1 MTSSTNLP
9 LLKRKS
15 LDEILKHPEKIISV
29 YSVESHIWADNG
41 SDECRRERIPQIQ
54 TVEEFLVNPVRSFLN
69 DILKL
74 MAAPYQPDRRDL
86 NIGQGYWIQADF
98 GSGKSHLLSFLGALA
113 IGGDTLWELIKEKE
127 SKEGLGK
134 RESLY
139 EFYEN
144 GLKRKNE
151 TTKGIMVAV
160 KTLVGSGSG
169 TIGLENADK
178 SLTDHILDTVSE
190 QFKVET
196 GKSLPIYPAQ
206 ILAKRF
212 LDNDLVRYKDDLRS
226 YLADPKYFDDE
237 EQEDINE
244 FLEDLANTQ
253 DPEIQ
258 RDCGQKL
265 WNFYKDYLG
274 VIPNIPMDAEEVL
287 GNMVAE
293 ILAAGYAGLLLILD
307 EVSLYMKQRN
317 DQQRAEDEEALV
329 VMSNRLTRHKNYP
342 VWTVCAA
349 QQAIESK
356 IAGSKNIIARERL
369 DLVPLLKDENDYY
382 KIALSRVREI
392 VKPDALDQYFQDYK
406 KGFTW
411 VQAQGKTQFD
421 EFFPFYKNSMDVLKA
436 VSYNL
441 TTVRSALYFMLET
454 IKRQAKNKSNELIS
468 LWAMFDEVVTYTE
481 DPSGVNRSIANIQTK
496 FPEEWKA
503 YELAKAQISSATKGY
518 MKTYPSRCEKI
529 VKTLF
534 LVHIAKT
541 AEKGLS
547 TEEVMNS
554 VMEWKDHLDGQEADQ
569 QDNLDHYEIL
579 LGELA
584 RELEQIE
591 KSGNKFRFNPM
602 GTNGPSPQVIYEKFR
617 SEAENNEKD
626 RQTAWQFLI
635 SLKEWPVRAAMIN
648 LDLSMQSEAIFNAL
662 PMDANQTIDID
673 WHKRS
678 MKGRLL
684 MRDLNRLP
692 QGAQS
697 LPNIITETTDEDFMV
712 IISSSPAEDQTQTIL
727 QQKRDPR
734 LIIWTPAELT
744 INEQSQLVDFTAY
757 YNMVAEYRGKDD
769 EEAQKVIQWVAN
781 QLEVNVGPFV
791 RMVSEVYGRGL
802 MSSLDHQQLTFN
814 MQGNLTV
821 ILTPAITQV
830 LDSTYDSASMTFS
843 GRQAF
848 DDTAVI
854 NVING
859 IVKMGAFERGIR
871 LSKEVEASRTFG
883 PTLKISKSGHEN
895 ELDLSACTYAHEL
908 STWIEE
914 KVRDLGT
921 AIKMD
926 TLVKNFTGINGPNGK
941 NYGLSKRLIQL
952 YSLALVKTGKLR
964 VRLQGRNL
972 PVEVID
978 YANIGSITFNTAILN
993 AMDEVEVLRPPEGWE
1008 VIAPFAAILVEDEN
1022 FTSFQEDEKIQE
1034 GVRQVIER
1042 HLELKTKLPEQF
1054 KKLELLFNDLNQE
1067 NPFVQTTTM
1076 WQSFLEQNLNSSD
1089 AIDTIRYAFGNA
1101 FEYGICATESYEQT
1115 DLDDFA
1121 TRYAQLSHI
1130 ELLVAKA
1137 AELRAIAQYKGI
1149 ELSDDQRFSS
1159 IRRSLDVA
1167 ARGLENLKALSGQPA
1182 RLDGECLRPGKE
1194 AIEAYATNYLT
1205 LFDRI
1210 TQISDEARRNVKGLP
1225 ESEKYNLLMAL
1236 ETIPQL
1242 ATSHAAKLPE
1252 RWESKKGEMN
1262 LLSATITRE
1271 EIQRDLRLMP
1281 YPGNCPLRFEN
1292 AADYE
1297 QAARDYQAYCEEALD
1312 EALLDKARLL
1322 GSPLLK
1328 ERLSQV
1334 NEDERLQALM
1344 QAGDP
1349 TEMVENLLRYQKEEG
1364 FEAWL
1369 AEIVKHLRK
1378 VSVVKLRTADF
1389 RLLKGTYTANELD
1402 EMIKEFKAFLEEKV
1416 AQAGDAD
1423 DIILEIED

>member
-1 MTSSTNLP
+1 MTRHTNLP
-9 LLKRKS
+9 LLKRQS
-15 LDEILKHPEKIISV
+15 LDTILEYPEKIISV
-29 YSVESHIWADNG
+29 YSVESHIWGENG
-41 SDECRRERIPQIQ
+41 SDDCRRKRIPQVN
-54 TVEEFLVNPVRSFLN
+54 TVKEFLINPVRSFLN

-86 NIGQGYWIQADF
+86 NIGQGYWVQADF

-113 IGGDTLWELIKEKE
+113 IGGDDLWDLVKEKE
-127 SKEGLGK
+127 TKEGLGK
-134 RESLY
+134 RESLF

-144 GLKRKNE
+144 GLKRKRD

-178 SLTDHILDTVSE
+178 SLTYHILDTVSE
-190 QFKVET
+190 QYRIET

-206 ILAKRF
+206 ILSKRF
-212 LDNDLVRYKDDLRS
+212 LDNDLERYKNDLRS

-244 FLEDLANTQ
+244 FLEDLRNTQ

-274 VIPNIPMDAEEVL
+274 VIPSIPMDAEEVL
-287 GNMVAE
+287 GNMLEE

-329 VMSNRLTRHKNYP
+329 VMTNRLTRHKNYP

-356 IAGSKNIIARERL
+356 LAGSKNIIARERL

-411 VQAQGKTQFD
+411 VQAQGKPQFD
-421 EFFPFYKNSMDVLKA
+421 EFFPFYKNSMDVLRA

-454 IKRQAKNKSNELIS
+454 IRRQAKNKSDELIS

-503 YELAKAQISSATKGY
+503 YESAKAQISTATKGY
-518 MKTYPSRCEKI
+518 MRTYPSRCEKI

-541 AEKGLS
+541 SEKGLS
-547 TEEVMNS
+547 AEEVMNS
-554 VMEWKDHLDGQEADQ
+554 VMEWKDHHDGQEADQ

-591 KSGNKFRFNPM
+591 KSGDSFRFNPK
-602 GTNGPSPQVIYEKFR
+602 GINGVSPQGIYQKFR

-648 LDLSMQSEAIFNAL
+648 LDLSMQSESLFKDL
-662 PMDANQTIDID
+662 PMDTNQTIVID

-692 QGAQS
+692 QGAHS
-697 LPNIITETTDEDFMV
+697 LPNINTETTDEDFMV
-712 IISSSPAEDQTQTIL
+712 IISSSPAEEQISAIL
-727 QQKRDPR
+727 QQKQDPR
-734 LIIWTPAELT
+734 IIIWTPEALT
-744 INEQSQLVDFTAY
+744 ANERSQLVDFTAY
-757 YNMVAEYRGKDD
+757 YNMVTEYRGKDD
-769 EEAQKVIQWVAN
+769 GEAQKVIQWVAN
-781 QLEVNVGPFV
+781 QLEVNIGPFV

-814 MQGNLTV
+814 MQGDLTV

-830 LDSTYDSASMTFS
+830 LDSTYDSASMTFTA
-843 GRQAF
+843 RQAF
-848 DDTAVI
+848 DDIAVI

-859 IVKMGAFERGIR
+859 IVKMGFFEHNIR
-871 LSKEVEASRTFG
+871 LSKEVEASRAFG
-883 PTLKISKSGHEN
+883 PTLKISKPGHEN
-895 ELDLSACTYAHEL
+895 ELDLSNCTYANEL
-908 STWIEE
+908 NQWIEE
-914 KVRDLGT
+914 KSRDLGT
-921 AIKMD
+921 AIKVD
-926 TLVKNFTGINGPNGK
+926 TLVKNFTGINGPNNK

-952 YSLALVKTGKLR
+952 YLLALVKKGKLR

-972 PVEVID
+972 PAEVID

-993 AMDEVEVLRPPEGWE
+993 AIDEVEVLRPPEGWE
-1008 VIAPFAAILVEDEN
+1008 VIAPFAAILVEDESYI
-1022 FTSFQEDEKIQE
+1022 TFQEEEKIQE
-1034 GVRQVIER
+1034 GVLKVIER
-1042 HLELKTKLPEQF
+1042 HQALKTSLPEKF
-1054 KKLELLFNDLNQE
+1054 EKIELLFNDIDQE
-1067 NPFVQTTTM
+1067 NPFDQTIAL
-1076 WQSFLEQNLNSSD
+1076 WKSFLQQELNSND
-1089 AIDTIRYAFGNA
+1089 AIDTIRYAFENA
-1101 FEYGICATESYEQT
+1101 FEYQIYATESYDQT

-1121 TRYAQLSHI
+1121 TRYAQLGHI
-1130 ELLVAKA
+1130 KTLVEKLG
-1137 AELRAIAQYKGI
+1137 ELRVIAQYQDI
-1149 ELSDDQRFSS
+1149 ELPDDERLSS
-1159 IRRSLDVA
+1159 IRRNLDVA
-1167 ARGLENLKALSGQPA
+1167 ASGLANLKALSGQPV
-1182 RLDGECLRPGKE
+1182 RLDGECLRPGKD
-1194 AIEAYATNYLT
+1194 AIETYATNYLT

-1210 TQISDEARRNVKGLP
+1210 TQISDEAQRNVKQLP
-1225 ESEKYNLLMAL
+1225 ESEKYRLLMAL

-1242 ATSHAAKLPE
+1242 ATNQSKKLPDS
-1252 RWESKKGEMN
+1252 WESKKAGMN
-1262 LLSATITRE
+1262 LLSASITRE

-1292 AADYE
+1292 ATDYE
-1297 QAARDYQAYCEEALD
+1297 KAAKDYQAYCEGVLD
-1312 EALLDKARLL
+1312 EALWDKARLL
-1322 GSPLLK
+1322 GTPLLR

-1334 NEDERLQALM
+1334 KEDERLQALI
-1344 QAGDP
+1344 QAGDAS
-1349 TEMVENLLRYQKEEG
+1349 EMVGILLNFQKEEG
-1364 FEAWL
+1364 FEDWL
-1369 AEIVKHLRK
+1369 SEITRHLRK

-1389 RLLKGTYTANELD
+1389 RLSKATYTAEN
-1402 EMIKEFKAFLEEKV
+1402 IKEMTEEFQNFV
-1416 AQAGDAD
+1416 EETIAQAGEAD
-1423 DIILEIED
+1423 DIILEVED